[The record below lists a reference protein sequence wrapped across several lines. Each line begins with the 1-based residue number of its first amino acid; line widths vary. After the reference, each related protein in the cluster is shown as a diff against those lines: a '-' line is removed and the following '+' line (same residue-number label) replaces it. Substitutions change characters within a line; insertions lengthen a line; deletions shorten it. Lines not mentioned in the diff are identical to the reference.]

1 MYGSTL
7 DVIKKQLDLV
17 ITFPADIGIKFGK
30 DKCAVMRVEKSK
42 TFNSDTPLKI
52 TNLKTKPIIKGETY
66 KYLGQDENI
75 AYKGRFNKERLS
87 SEYFKRVR
95 IWKSELSA
103 FNKQIAHNCF
113 ALPVLTPTFGILD
126 WTLQNIEDIDIRTRK
141 ISNMTSNFNR
151 NSNIDPLYIPR
162 SMGGR
167 GLKSIQT
174 ALDMRITSLKQHL
187 ENNKSGSAIMEKV
200 Y

>member
-75 AYKGRFNKERLS
+75 AYKGRFNKERFS